1 MTDTFLV
8 TGSSVGLGRS
18 IVEAALA
25 AGHNVVATARNPAAL
40 SDLTGQNPGQLMILA
55 LDVTNGEQAR
65 AVVTQ
70 ATERFGGLDV
80 LINNAGF
87 SGVGSIEDMPLELVE
102 AQMATNFMGA
112 VNLSRAVLPIMRAQ
126 GHGRILLISSIGA
139 RIATAGAAAYYA
151 SKAAVSALAESLAL
165 EVGPLGI
172 SVTAIEPG
180 AMRTRFAEAGS
191 LQVTPFDTAYDA
203 TVGATARM
211 MRSPEYN
218 AILRDPNSVAQMIL
232 QVAALK
238 DAPSRILAGADSVD
252 MGMAAGDARRASDQY
267 WEALS
272 RSASVSRPSAIAA

>member
-1 MTDTFLV
+1 
-8 TGSSVGLGRS
+8 
-18 IVEAALA
+18 
-25 AGHNVVATARNPAAL
+25 
-40 SDLTGQNPGQLMILA
+40 
-55 LDVTNGEQAR
+55 
-65 AVVTQ
+65 
-70 ATERFGGLDV
+70 LDV

-218 AILRDPNSVAQMIL
+218 AILRDPDSVAQMIL
-232 QVAALK
+232 QIAALK